1 MKKERGLFFSDT
13 FFFLGVIIGIA
24 FLIFGVVLVMGEEE
38 STNIVSVIGVIGEA
52 GRVNVNQVNG
62 SVWRQVLFQNF
73 YDNPIVI
80 MQPLS
85 YNGGQPAHM
94 RLRNVNSNGFE
105 YQIEEWDYLDG
116 KHGSEKADYFVIEAG
131 RYLLQD
137 GTIIEAGKVT
147 SNHEFKRKDYDI
159 AFAENP
165 VILTQVQTYNEGQA
179 IVTRNR
185 KPNTAGFEIKV
196 QEEERNQL
204 PQNGNGTHEDEE
216 VGYVAIQAN
225 RGINNGVLYEAFNT
239 FNVTHNWKIISF
251 ANNYG
256 NQSLFFASLT
266 TYVEA
271 DSAGLRYRN
280 LTNLGVRVKVEE
292 EKSFDA
298 EARHAGE
305 SVSYFVLGSP
315 GVIVGTDVSNI
326 YTCCVDGEFGECHP
340 ATIGQC
346 RDNGGAVIECV
357 PGEEANEGPPGH
369 LVNYTQ
375 TNTTNPAPGSWV
387 ANLTRDV
394 ISTGVNNTE
403 YVNRTFDCD
412 DFANALERNLTAL
425 GYNATYT
432 VYWCTRGA
440 TRSGHCVTDVHA
452 PDGTLVFIEPQNN
465 RIVNLD
471 FDGDGVVETRNH
483 HPAGIMNTDDDCAIE
498 VYEDV
503 AAATAAG
510 APRD

>member
-1 MKKERGLFFSDT
+1 MKKEGWLFFSDT
-13 FFFLGVIIGIA
+13 LFFLVIIVIA
-24 FLIFGVVLVMGEEE
+24 FLIFGVVLVVGEED
-38 STNIVSVIGVIGEA
+38 SPNIVSEMRVIGEA
-52 GRVNVNQVNG
+52 GKVNFNQPNG
-62 SVWRQVLFQNF
+62 GVWHQVLFQNF
-73 YDNPIVI
+73 YDNPVVI

-85 YNGGQPAHM
+85 YNGGQPVHI
-94 RLRNVNSNGFE
+94 RLMNVNSNGFE

-116 KHGSEKADYFVIEAG
+116 KHALETADYFVIEAG
-131 RYLLQD
+131 RYLLED

-147 SNHEFKRKDYDI
+147 ANHEFKRKDYEI
-159 AFAENP
+159 AFAQNP
-165 VILTQVQTYNEGQA
+165 VILTQAQTYNEGQA

-196 QEEERNQL
+196 QEEERNQ
-204 PQNGNGTHEDEE
+204 NGTHQDEE

-225 RGINNGVLYEAFNT
+225 RGINNGVLYEAFNI
-239 FNVTHNWKIISF
+239 FNATHNWKMISF

-256 NQSLFFASLT
+256 NQPLFFASLV

-271 DSAGLRYRN
+271 DTAGLRYRN

-292 EKSFDA
+292 EKSFDT
-298 EARHAGE
+298 ETRHAKE

-315 GVIVGTDVSNI
+315 GAIVGTDVSNI
-326 YTCCVDGEFGECHP
+326 YTCCVDGELGGCYS

-346 RDNGGAVIECV
+346 RNNGDAVIECV

-369 LVNYTQ
+369 FVNYTQ

-394 ISTGVNNTE
+394 VSTGVNNTE

-412 DFANALERNLTAL
+412 DFAEALERNLTAL

-452 PDGTLVFIEPQNN
+452 PDGTLVFIEPQTN

-498 VYEDV
+498 VYEDS
-503 AAATAAG
+503 AAAAAAG